1 MAYPLSTKKRIRQA
15 DKRNQRNRHYKS
27 LVKTEIKKFMA
38 ADSKESGEK
47 QLQKLYS
54 LVDKV
59 AQKGIVHKNRAA
71 GIKSR
76 LSRHLNSIS

>member
-15 DKRNQRNRHYKS
+15 EKRRLRNRHYKS
-27 LVKTEIKKFMA
+27 LVKTEIKKFMTT
-38 ADSKESGEK
+38 DSKESGEK
-47 QLQKLYS
+47 QLQNVYS

-59 AQKGIVHKNRAA
+59 AQKGILHKNRAA

-76 LSRHLNSIS
+76 LSRHLKTMN